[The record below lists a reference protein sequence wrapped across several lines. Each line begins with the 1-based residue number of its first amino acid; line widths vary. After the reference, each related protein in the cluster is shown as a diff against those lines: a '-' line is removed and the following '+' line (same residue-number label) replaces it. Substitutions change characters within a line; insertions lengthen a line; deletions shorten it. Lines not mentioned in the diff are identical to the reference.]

1 MKKIIFALLLF
12 PSVLFA
18 QVTGKII
25 NNKPSGG
32 TIILDTINLNTKLN
46 LKQTTAGQTIT
57 LANLTSGSKDLMV
70 QNIGT
75 ASVMM
80 SPGGY
85 LPVNARL
92 LYSWTGTST
101 SWAYTMI
108 ADTSL
113 LVHAAGDD
121 MTGYLR
127 FSNNRGITRGSSSV
141 TFQDASGTNI
151 IMQSDGNTYILSD
164 GSTIV
169 LGTAETEIAG
179 TDVTLNA
186 TNGPRIYN
194 GYYNAY
200 LKIDNLTAD
209 RNFQFPDQAGTIAT
223 QTYADLKLAKASN
236 LSDIANANTALNN
249 LLPSQTS
256 NSGKYL
262 TTDGINSSWAT
273 VASGTVTSVSV
284 TTANG
289 VSGSV
294 TNPTTTPAISLTL
307 GAITPTSVNGVTVS
321 GSSTPTLAVTGT
333 TAVSGTNTGDQT
345 ITLIGDVN
353 GSGTGSFTTS
363 IGSNKVTDAML
374 FSTNLKKWSLL
385 DTSYTTSTTQG
396 GGRLKQADWNTF
408 NNKQAAL
415 VSGTNI
421 KTVNGSSLL
430 GSGNLTVTDATALKI
445 ANNLSDVNSTITS
458 KQNLGFGTKVVYV
471 SDYASIQTAVNS
483 VSAGADVTFIFP
495 TNTYNIASG
504 ANVTIS
510 GLGNVNIVGNNSIL
524 QAQTGFTGVIFK
536 ILNCTSVRYDGLN
549 IDLNTISGV
558 TNAVEMDT
566 ISSSTRILNSDFYN
580 FQSNSQNGIYC
591 DHVSN
596 SSVTLNFQKPTL
608 TISGCNFY
616 NQILVN
622 VTSYD
627 FNSNNTKG
635 RGIYLYEE
643 SEYWTVEDCEF
654 INIANGVIVRS
665 GANGKIAGS
674 NFLMCYPRSLDN
686 STINGGVVHV
696 TGGGTN
702 GSKLNIDNCKF
713 NHNWGYSIYNEYN
726 DAATRPVRVTNCDFQ
741 ANHVNTIIITGAT
754 QSRNMVT
761 GCYFDRVAAIAGVS
775 NDPYTGVSRRYI
787 QITNS
792 TYTKISNNVFLDFT
806 GIDKGIISL
815 SSADYNELS
824 NNTYGMTDANF
835 FSFVGSNNII
845 FNNYSDLS
853 VVSNMTSRQM
863 TFTATQPSSISA
875 TRNAIDYTVTSAGTS
890 SQINRA
896 FSVTYAAGYT
906 GSSTTTGLNVLNS
919 AAGTGTVIVSG
930 VTANI
935 GLASGT
941 NATTSGT
948 NLGTRFTASN
958 GNISISTT
966 GLSVT
971 AKNSATNGGAM
982 FLGRNTG
989 TSPVHFGVYAGLN
1002 ATDPTFTSAALI
1014 ADNSDQTSPI
1024 YVFRDNGTVV
1034 STMADGGN
1042 LFLGGTT
1049 SSPTA
1054 KLHLGA
1060 GTATA
1065 STAPLK
1071 FTSGTNLTTAEAGAI
1086 EYDGSSF
1093 YGTPSGT
1100 SRYKI
1105 GMVLT
1110 GSATLDFANTS
1121 SQNSTDLTVTVTGA
1135 AAGDVVYLGAD
1146 AGSVLTNSSFCAW
1159 VSSSNTVTVRFNNY
1173 SSGALDPASG
1183 TFKVTVIKN

>member
-80 SPGGY
+80 LPGGY

-92 LYSWTGTST
+92 LYTWTGTST
-101 SWAYTMI
+101 AWAYTII

-121 MTGYLR
+121 ITGYLR
-127 FSNNRGITRGSSSV
+127 FSNNRGITRGNSSL

-151 IMQSDGNTYILSD
+151 IMQSDGNTYVLSD

-194 GYYNAY
+194 GSYNAY

-209 RNFQFPDQAGTIAT
+209 RNFQFPDLAGTIA
-223 QTYADLKLAKASN
+223 LK
-236 LSDIANANTALNN
+236 
-249 LLPSQTS
+249 SQTDA
-256 NSGKYL
+256 KQD
-262 TTDGINSSWAT
+262 TA
-273 VASGTVTSVSV
+273 VASGKLLIGQSYGGAAAKTLSGDATISN
-284 TTANG
+284 AG
-289 VSGSV
+289 V
-294 TNPTTTPAISLTL
+294 ISLSNNSTARTNL
-307 GAITPTSVNGVTVS
+307 GLG
-321 GSSTPTLAVTGT
+321 TLATQSGT
-333 TAVSGTNTGDQT
+333 FSGTSSGTNTGDQT

-353 GSGTGSFTTS
+353 GSGTGSFATA
-363 IGSNKVTDAML
+363 IGANKVTDAML
-374 FSTNLKKWSLL
+374 FSSNLKKWSVL
-385 DTSYTTSTTQG
+385 DTTFTTSTTQG

-483 VSAGADVTFIFP
+483 VSVGADVTFIFP

-558 TNAVEMDT
+558 TNALEMDT

-875 TRNAIDYTVTSAGTS
+875 TRNAIDYTVTSAGSS

-930 VTANI
+930 VTSNI
-935 GLASGT
+935 GLAAGT

-948 NLGTRFTASN
+948 NLGNRVTASG
-958 GNISISTT
+958 GNISIANVGISI
-966 GLSVT
+966 T

-989 TSPVHFGVYAGLN
+989 TSPVQFGVYAGLN

-1024 YVFRDNGTVV
+1024 ALFRDNGTVIA
-1034 STMADGGN
+1034 TIADGAKMRIGDATTPTEVLDVVGN
-1042 LFLGGTT
+1042 LSLV
-1049 SSPTA
+1049 TA
-1054 KLHLGA
+1054 G
-1060 GTATA
+1060 
-1065 STAPLK
+1065 
-1071 FTSGTNLTTAEAGAI
+1071 N
-1086 EYDGSSF
+1086 
-1093 YGTPSGT
+1093 
-1100 SRYKI
+1100 KI
-1105 GMVLT
+1105 KITT
-1110 GSATLDFANTS
+1110 GSNASVGTGTLS
-1121 SQNSTDLTVTVTGA
+1121 GGTVTVSTTAVSASSLIFIQYTG
-1135 AAGDVVYLGAD
+1135 
-1146 AGSVLTNSSFCAW
+1146 SLTNSGQLTISAKSAGTSF
-1159 VSSSNTVTVRFNNY
+1159 TVTSTNASDANTFNWWIIN
-1173 SSGALDPASG
+1173 
-1183 TFKVTVIKN
+1183 

>member
-80 SPGGY
+80 LPGGY

-92 LYSWTGTST
+92 LYTWTGTST
-101 SWAYTMI
+101 AWAYTII

-121 MTGYLR
+121 ITGYLR
-127 FSNNRGITRGSSSV
+127 FSNNRGITRGNSSL

-151 IMQSDGNTYILSD
+151 IMQSDGNTYVLSD

-194 GYYNAY
+194 GSYNAY

-209 RNFQFPDQAGTIAT
+209 RNFQFPDLAGTIA
-223 QTYADLKLAKASN
+223 LK
-236 LSDIANANTALNN
+236 
-249 LLPSQTS
+249 SQTDA
-256 NSGKYL
+256 KQD
-262 TTDGINSSWAT
+262 TA
-273 VASGTVTSVSV
+273 VASGKLLIGQSYGGAAAKTLSGDATISN
-284 TTANG
+284 AG
-289 VSGSV
+289 V
-294 TNPTTTPAISLTL
+294 ISLSNNSTARTNL
-307 GAITPTSVNGVTVS
+307 GLG
-321 GSSTPTLAVTGT
+321 TLATQSGT
-333 TAVSGTNTGDQT
+333 FSGTSSGTNTGDQT

-353 GSGTGSFTTS
+353 GSGTGSFATA
-363 IGSNKVTDAML
+363 IGANKVTDAML
-374 FSTNLKKWSLL
+374 FSSNLKKWSVL
-385 DTSYTTSTTQG
+385 DTTFTTSTTQG

-483 VSAGADVTFIFP
+483 VSVGADVTFIFP

-558 TNAVEMDT
+558 TNALEMDT

-875 TRNAIDYTVTSAGTS
+875 TRNAIDYTVTSAGSS

-935 GLASGT
+935 GLAAGT

-948 NLGTRFTASN
+948 NLGNRVTASG
-958 GNISISTT
+958 GNISIANVGISI
-966 GLSVT
+966 T
-971 AKNSATNGGAM
+971 AKNSATNGGSM

-989 TSPVHFGVYAGLN
+989 TSPVQFGVYAGLN

-1024 YVFRDNGTVV
+1024 ALFRDNGTVIATV
-1034 STMADGGN
+1034 ADGGKLRIGDATTPTEVLDVVGN
-1042 LFLGGTT
+1042 LSLV
-1049 SSPTA
+1049 TA
-1054 KLHLGA
+1054 G
-1060 GTATA
+1060 
-1065 STAPLK
+1065 
-1071 FTSGTNLTTAEAGAI
+1071 N
-1086 EYDGSSF
+1086 
-1093 YGTPSGT
+1093 
-1100 SRYKI
+1100 KI
-1105 GMVLT
+1105 KITT
-1110 GSATLDFANTS
+1110 GSNASVGTGTLS
-1121 SQNSTDLTVTVTGA
+1121 GGTVTVSTTAVSASSLIFIQYTG
-1135 AAGDVVYLGAD
+1135 
-1146 AGSVLTNSSFCAW
+1146 SLTNSGQLTISAKSAGTSF
-1159 VSSSNTVTVRFNNY
+1159 TVTSTNASDANTFNWWIIN
-1173 SSGALDPASG
+1173 
-1183 TFKVTVIKN
+1183 

>member
-1 MKKIIFALLLF
+1 MKKIIFLLSFILF
-12 PSVLFA
+12 SVGAFSQNTKSLPYWNLLNKNTSLSPSDSVIVWDHSLLIYRKIRVSDISIVDTTAVHKSGGEVITGIKTFSVSPSVP
-18 QVTGKII
+18 T
-25 NNKPSGG
+25 P
-32 TIILDTINLNTKLN
+32 
-46 LKQTTAGQTIT
+46 T
-57 LANLTSGSKDLMV
+57 LGV
-70 QNIGT
+70 
-75 ASVMM
+75 
-80 SPGGY
+80 
-85 LPVNARL
+85 
-92 LYSWTGTST
+92 
-101 SWAYTMI
+101 
-108 ADTSL
+108 
-113 LVHAAGDD
+113 
-121 MTGYLR
+121 
-127 FSNNRGITRGSSSV
+127 
-141 TFQDASGTNI
+141 DASN
-151 IMQSDGNTYILSD
+151 
-164 GSTIV
+164 
-169 LGTAETEIAG
+169 
-179 TDVTLNA
+179 
-186 TNGPRIYN
+186 
-194 GYYNAY
+194 
-200 LKIDNLTAD
+200 K
-209 RNFQFPDQAGTIAT
+209 
-223 QTYADLKLAKASN
+223 TYADLKLAKASN
-236 LSDIANANTALNN
+236 LSDLTSASAARANLGLGTL
-249 LLPSQTS
+249 
-256 NSGKYL
+256 
-262 TTDGINSSWAT
+262 AT
-273 VASGTVTSVSV
+273 QNGTFSGTS
-284 TTANG
+284 
-289 VSGSV
+289 
-294 TNPTTTPAISLTL
+294 
-307 GAITPTSVNGVTVS
+307 
-321 GSSTPTLAVTGT
+321 
-333 TAVSGTNTGDQT
+333 SGTNTGDQT
-345 ITLIGDVN
+345 ITLTGDIT
-353 GSGTGSFTTS
+353 GSGTGSFATA
-363 IGSNKVTDAML
+363 IGANKVTDAML
-374 FSTNLKKWSLL
+374 FSSNLKKWSVL
-385 DTSYTTSTTQG
+385 DTTFTTSTTQG

-665 GANGKIAGS
+665 GANGKIASS

-806 GIDKGIISL
+806 GLDKGIISL

-875 TRNAIDYTVTSAGTS
+875 TRNAIDYTVTSAGSS

-935 GLASGT
+935 GLAAGT

-948 NLGTRFTASN
+948 NLGNRVTASG
-958 GNISISTT
+958 GNISIANVGISI
-966 GLSVT
+966 T
-971 AKNSATNGGAM
+971 AKNSATNGGSM

-989 TSPVHFGVYAGLN
+989 TSPVQFGVYAGLN

-1024 YVFRDNGTVV
+1024 ALFRDNGTVIATV
-1034 STMADGGN
+1034 ADGGKLRIGDATTPTEVLDVVGN
-1042 LFLGGTT
+1042 LSLV
-1049 SSPTA
+1049 TA
-1054 KLHLGA
+1054 G
-1060 GTATA
+1060 
-1065 STAPLK
+1065 
-1071 FTSGTNLTTAEAGAI
+1071 N
-1086 EYDGSSF
+1086 
-1093 YGTPSGT
+1093 
-1100 SRYKI
+1100 KI
-1105 GMVLT
+1105 KITT
-1110 GSATLDFANTS
+1110 GSNASVGTGTLS
-1121 SQNSTDLTVTVTGA
+1121 GGTVTVSTTAVSASSLIFIQYTG
-1135 AAGDVVYLGAD
+1135 
-1146 AGSVLTNSSFCAW
+1146 SLTNSGQLTISAKSAGTSF
-1159 VSSSNTVTVRFNNY
+1159 TVTSTNASDANTFNWWIIN
-1173 SSGALDPASG
+1173 
-1183 TFKVTVIKN
+1183 